1 MDREKVIKGL
11 EDSFANQGCGYMDGV
26 GELYA
31 VSGEDLQNALV
42 LLKEQEEREK
52 AICKEICDF
61 IRGAC
66 STDTDD
72 DKDFVCYEI
81 QKCFTRGR

>member
-1 MDREKVIKGL
+1 MDREKVISEFEDFVKSFSKRDDTYYKGL
-11 EDSFANQGCGYMDGV
+11 F
-26 GELYA
+26 
-31 VSGEDLQNALV
+31 VSVLS

-52 AICKEICDF
+52 RICKSICEF

-72 DKDFVCYEI
+72 DKEFVCYEI
-81 QKCFTRGR
+81 QKCFTSEGR

>member
-1 MDREKVIKGL
+1 MEYREKVIKAL
-11 EDSFANQGCGYMDGV
+11 EESIDANQNIGLSTVNMSF
-26 GELYA
+26 EA
-31 VSGEDLQNALV
+31 VEVLIE

-81 QKCFTRGR
+81 QRCFTHFGR